1 MASKQVRDQNEEHQD
16 TNFADMQT
24 SFSINEIGS
33 KIEKEARDYLGILNE
48 MDWLKEWIRG
58 NKF

>member
-1 MASKQVRDQNEEHQD
+1 MAAKQISNDYEQHQD

-33 KIEKEARDYLGILNE
+33 KIEKEAREYFGTFQITPSVTTFNRRD
-48 MDWLKEWIRG
+48 
-58 NKF
+58 KF